1 MNRMTAKPRKPWRV
15 ILTGP
20 DVRATSDHT
29 SEAKAYALI
38 RAALGGDSP
47 ADTARVEQ
55 WEGGRWWHFE
65 TVTASEI
72 PNNPTGS
79 AP

>member
-1 MNRMTAKPRKPWRV
+1 MTAKRRKPWRV

-20 DVRATSDHT
+20 DVRATSGHT

-47 ADTARVEQ
+47 ADTARVEH
-55 WEGGRWWHFE
+55 WENGLWRWTE
-65 TVTASEI
+65 TVGADDI
-72 PNNPTGS
+72 L
-79 AP
+79 